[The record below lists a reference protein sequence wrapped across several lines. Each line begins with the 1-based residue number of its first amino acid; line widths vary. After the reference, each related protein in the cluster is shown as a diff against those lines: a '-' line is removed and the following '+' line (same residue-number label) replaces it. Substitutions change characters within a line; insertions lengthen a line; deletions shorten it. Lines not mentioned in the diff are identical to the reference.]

1 MYYDT
6 IHENY
11 PICSRIYNIILKDK
25 SLSCSVMEYSFWFRK
40 ILNSKEIFEA
50 AEWCD
55 ENLKDDYLV
64 GRNASGFNNEYDA
77 MAFRL
82 RWT

>member
-1 MYYDT
+1 MIQED
-6 IHENY
+6 Y
-11 PICSRIYNIILKDK
+11 PICSSIYNIILKDK
-25 SLSCSVMEYSFWFRK
+25 SLSCHVVEYSFWFRK
-40 ILNSKEIFEA
+40 KLNSKEIFKV

-64 GRNASGFNNEYDA
+64 GVNASGFEDELDA
-77 MAFRL
+77 MAFKL

>member
-6 IHENY
+6 IFENY
-11 PICSRIYNIILKDK
+11 PICSSIYNIILKDK
-25 SLSCSVMEYSFWFRK
+25 SLSCCVAEYSFWVSNR
-40 ILNSKEIFEA
+40 LNSKEIFEV

-64 GRNASGFNNEYDA
+64 GKNASGFEDEFDA
-77 MAFRL
+77 MAFKL